1 MTVVAVCGASIF
13 LFLQKP
19 LKYTNEVVLSC
30 NSETKSVKSDEG
42 KADDADLLMKEEEK
56 LQTKIESSFKKDVK
70 DTF

>member
-1 MTVVAVCGASIF
+1 MTVVAVCGAFIF
-13 LFLQKP
+13 LFLRKP

-30 NSETKSVKSDEG
+30 NSETKSFKP
-42 KADDADLLMKEEEK
+42 DDADLLIKEEEK

>member
-13 LFLQKP
+13 LFLRKH

-30 NSETKSVKSDEG
+30 NSETKSFKSDDG
-42 KADDADLLMKEEEK
+42 KGDDADLLIKEEEK
-56 LQTKIESSFKKDVK
+56 LQTKIEPSFKKDVK